1 MLLFVDDDS
10 IQNLLNTKLMEF
22 CGIPN
27 PKKTFTDPLEAMAF
41 IQLNPNNIECL
52 FLDLNMPEINGWQFL
67 ERMNSELRMP
77 VFILTSSMNSDDQ
90 AKANDFSVVKEF
102 ISKPLTSSKIEEL
115 KMKYCSEN

>member
-67 ERMNSELRMP
+67 ERMNAELRMP

>member
-1 MLLFVDDDS
+1 
-10 IQNLLNTKLMEF
+10 MEF

-67 ERMNSELRMP
+67 ERMNAELRMP

>member
-1 MLLFVDDDS
+1 VLLFVDDDS

-67 ERMNSELRMP
+67 ERMNAELRMP

>member
-41 IQLNPNNIECL
+41 IQLNPNNIQCL

-67 ERMNSELRMP
+67 ERMNAELRMP
-77 VFILTSSMNSDDQ
+77 VFILTSSMNSEDQ